1 MSDRPTGPSA
11 RDSSAAPRGDQVRVT
26 IAVAVPREVAFEIF
40 TNEIDRWWRKGPRFR
55 RVGMSAGLIRLEA
68 GVGGRLFES
77 VESAGVERVFIVG
90 HVRAWEPPAR
100 LVFTWKNET
109 FSASED
115 TEVEVTFAET
125 RNGTRVTVIH
135 RGWAALR
142 PDHPA
147 RHSMPADEFVRSLG
161 GWWGDQMTSL
171 RMLMEELRER

>member
-1 MSDRPTGPSA
+1 MSEPAAT
-11 RDSSAAPRGDQVRVT
+11 APRGDQVRIT
-26 IAVAVPREVAFEIF
+26 IAVAVPREAAFEIF
-40 TNEIDRWWRKGPRFR
+40 TKEIDRWWRKGPRFR
-55 RVGMSAGLIRLEA
+55 RTGMSAGLIRLEA

-77 VESAGVERVFIVG
+77 IESAGVERVFVVG
-90 HVRAWEPPAR
+90 RVRAWEPPSR

-125 RNGTRVTVIH
+125 ATGTLVTVVH

-147 RHSMPADEFVRSLG
+147 RHSMPVDEFVRSLG
-161 GWWGDQMTSL
+161 GWWRDQMTAL
-171 RMLMEELRER
+171 RVLVEQVRTR

>member
-1 MSDRPTGPSA
+1 MSEPR
-11 RDSSAAPRGDQVRVT
+11 SAAPRGDQVRVT

-55 RVGMSAGLIRLEA
+55 RSGMSAGLIRLEA

-90 HVRAWEPPAR
+90 HVRAWEPPTR

-115 TEVEVTFAET
+115 TEVEVTFAAT
-125 RNGTRVTVIH
+125 RTGTLVTVVH

-147 RHSMPADEFVRSLG
+147 RHSMPVDEFVRSLG
-161 GWWGDQMTSL
+161 GWWGDLMTSL
-171 RMLMEELRER
+171 RVVAERAGEE